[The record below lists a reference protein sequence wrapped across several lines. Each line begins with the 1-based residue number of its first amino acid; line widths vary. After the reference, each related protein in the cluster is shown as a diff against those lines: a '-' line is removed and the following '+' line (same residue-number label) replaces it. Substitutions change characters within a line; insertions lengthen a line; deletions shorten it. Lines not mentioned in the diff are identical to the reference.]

1 MSNNVIRSNSEN
13 KVQPNNK
20 NVDIHSSDD
29 DDEEFSLNFA
39 IAVERSNSENK
50 SEWDTLRDCLRGVED
65 STVMDEVV
73 RRKCGLW

>member
-1 MSNNVIRSNSEN
+1 MQLMSNNVIRSNSEN

-50 SEWDTLRDCLRGVED
+50 SE
-65 STVMDEVV
+65 
-73 RRKCGLW
+73 